1 MSLEQ
6 TPSIDIWSAGIVL
19 LSLLSSR
26 YPIFPKPETSQI
38 SSDAQAI
45 AQIEALLGRQ
55 ALERA
60 AAACKKHLV
69 ETPGDKANLAKP
81 PSMQALCTQGRQAFY
96 DAVLKGEGVAPL
108 DIFPDSVYDLLE
120 RCLEVVP
127 NKRIT
132 AEEALNHPFFKDNV
146 VV

>member
-1 MSLEQ
+1 M
-6 TPSIDIWSAGIVL
+6 
-19 LSLLSSR
+19 
-26 YPIFPKPETSQI
+26 
-38 SSDAQAI
+38 
-45 AQIEALLGRQ
+45 
-55 ALERA
+55 
-60 AAACKKHLV
+60 
-69 ETPGDKANLAKP
+69 
-81 PSMQALCTQGRQAFY
+81 
-96 DAVLKGEGVAPL
+96 APL